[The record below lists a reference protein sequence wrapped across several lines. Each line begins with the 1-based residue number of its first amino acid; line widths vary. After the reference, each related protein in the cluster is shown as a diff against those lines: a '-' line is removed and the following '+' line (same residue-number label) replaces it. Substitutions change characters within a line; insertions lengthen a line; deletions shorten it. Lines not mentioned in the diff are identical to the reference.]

1 MGFGKNS
8 FHRKIMPNTCSS
20 YSGHKNKNIFA
31 EEVILF
37 RMFYFVGLVF
47 PVDLKWTFSKAL
59 LHKLLEH
66 GATLFLII
74 HTAGDFYSL
83 FKLISK
89 LPIGLTCTS
98 LFSNIFSISLR
109 LTLLQKRRAILSLMN
124 HLQNV
129 DSNSLFNKRVSRRGP
144 IIAGICTCY
153 IFPGF
158 IMWFVISLCYQESK
172 KVTFYMEDAFFGW
185 SSSKD
190 WANCIILITL
200 DHLIQNQQH
209 ILSGFLII
217 LIWYSLG
224 LVKRN
229 VGSFTTEA
237 QRTNDVEVLFKS
249 YLLYSSNVFECMC
262 LMEQAFS
269 LLLLLVFAFVLFS
282 MFNVTT
288 FLMTVTFANVPISLL
303 IGQVVLLCVTM
314 TGFYVA
320 SFQAV
325 AVHDAAIEVR
335 NSIHKV
341 VSKSD
346 SADYKT
352 KCLLL
357 AMASNFPSK
366 VVVTGWG
373 LFALKRGFLKKT
385 TSGIVT
391 YAVLLSQLGK
401 QAAPK

>member
-1 MGFGKNS
+1 
-8 FHRKIMPNTCSS
+8 
-20 YSGHKNKNIFA
+20 
-31 EEVILF
+31 
-37 RMFYFVGLVF
+37 
-47 PVDLKWTFSKAL
+47 
-59 LHKLLEH
+59 
-66 GATLFLII
+66 
-74 HTAGDFYSL
+74 
-83 FKLISK
+83 
-89 LPIGLTCTS
+89 
-98 LFSNIFSISLR
+98 
-109 LTLLQKRRAILSLMN
+109 
-124 HLQNV
+124 
-129 DSNSLFNKRVSRRGP
+129 
-144 IIAGICTCY
+144 
-153 IFPGF
+153 
-158 IMWFVISLCYQESK
+158 
-172 KVTFYMEDAFFGW
+172 MEDALFGW
-185 SSSKD
+185 SSGKD
-190 WANCIILITL
+190 WANCIIFITL
-200 DHLIQNQQH
+200 DQLIQNQQH

-224 LVKRN
+224 LMKRN

-237 QRTNDVEVLFKS
+237 RRTNDVEVLFKS
-249 YLLYSSNVFECMC
+249 YLAYSSNVFECMC

-269 LLLLLVFAFVLFS
+269 LLLLLVFAFVRFS

-288 FLMTVTFANVPISLL
+288 FLMTVNVANVPISLL
-303 IGQVVLLCVTM
+303 IGQVVLLCVTV

-346 SADYKT
+346 SADYKR

>member
-1 MGFGKNS
+1 
-8 FHRKIMPNTCSS
+8 
-20 YSGHKNKNIFA
+20 
-31 EEVILF
+31 
-37 RMFYFVGLVF
+37 
-47 PVDLKWTFSKAL
+47 
-59 LHKLLEH
+59 
-66 GATLFLII
+66 
-74 HTAGDFYSL
+74 
-83 FKLISK
+83 
-89 LPIGLTCTS
+89 
-98 LFSNIFSISLR
+98 
-109 LTLLQKRRAILSLMN
+109 
-124 HLQNV
+124 
-129 DSNSLFNKRVSRRGP
+129 
-144 IIAGICTCY
+144 
-153 IFPGF
+153 
-158 IMWFVISLCYQESK
+158 
-172 KVTFYMEDAFFGW
+172 MEDALFGW
-185 SSSKD
+185 SSGKD
-190 WANCIILITL
+190 WANCIIFITL
-200 DHLIQNQQH
+200 DQLIQNQQH

-224 LVKRN
+224 LMKRN

-237 QRTNDVEVLFKS
+237 RRTNDVEVLFKS
-249 YLLYSSNVFECMC
+249 YLAYSRNVFDCMC

-288 FLMTVTFANVPISLL
+288 FLMTVNVAYVPISLL
-303 IGQVVLLCVTM
+303 IGQVVLLCVM
-314 TGFYVA
+314 VTGFMWRVWR
-320 SFQAV
+320 

-335 NSIHKV
+335 NSIHKL

>member
-1 MGFGKNS
+1 MGFGKNP
-8 FHRKIMPNTCSS
+8 FHRRIMPNTCSS
-20 YSGHKNKNIFA
+20 YSGHKNKNLLA

-47 PVDLKWTFSKAL
+47 PADSKSTFSKTL

-109 LTLLQKRRAILSLMN
+109 LTLLRKRRAILSLMN

-129 DSNSLFNKRVSRRGP
+129 DSNSSSNKRVSRRGH
-144 IIAGICTCY
+144 IIAGICICY

-172 KVTFYMEDAFFGW
+172 KVTFYMEDAFW
-185 SSSKD
+185 
-190 WANCIILITL
+190 L
-200 DHLIQNQQH
+200 
-209 ILSGFLII
+209 
-217 LIWYSLG
+217 
-224 LVKRN
+224 
-229 VGSFTTEA
+229 E
-237 QRTNDVEVLFKS
+237 FKS
-249 YLLYSSNVFECMC
+249 SENQRRGSAFQILPGVLQQCLRMHVSDGTGLLTATAARFRIR
-262 LMEQAFS
+262 S
-269 LLLLLVFAFVLFS
+269 LLHVQCHHVLDDSKFRQCS
-282 MFNVTT
+282 D
-288 FLMTVTFANVPISLL
+288 ISTDRASSPALYDDDWL
-303 IGQVVLLCVTM
+303 
-314 TGFYVA
+314 YVA

-366 VVVTGWG
+366 VVVTGWR
-373 LFALKRGFLKKT
+373 LFALKRGFLKKNHEWNSYLCSSSFT
-385 TSGIVT
+385 IRKASCT
-391 YAVLLSQLGK
+391 
-401 QAAPK
+401 